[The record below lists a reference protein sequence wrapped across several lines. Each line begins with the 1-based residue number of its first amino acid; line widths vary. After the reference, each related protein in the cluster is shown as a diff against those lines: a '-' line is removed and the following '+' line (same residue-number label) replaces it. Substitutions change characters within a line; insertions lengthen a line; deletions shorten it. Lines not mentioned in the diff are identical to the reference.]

1 MAVPERQAV
10 EQKGEGENARES
22 VCGCVCVSLS
32 VCLSVCVS
40 WVPGVLM
47 FSVGGWESKGKGKQA
62 GAGLVYTPPS
72 PAIPGPK
79 YVQARALFLPTY

>member
-22 VCGCVCVSLS
+22 VCVSLCLP
-32 VCLSVCVS
+32 VCVCVS